1 MTEFEMTDLEKND
14 LDIQYPRLTVADAF
28 FGLLLSRYLKGCEEF
43 REKIRV
49 LFGLRTRNNGKARAQ
64 LLNPTLKSSQNLLRI
79 KALDALIADE
89 TVALKPLIQ
98 AVLERMGVIEM
109 ARQERRL
116 YIVAERRNR
125 HERNTRDLRQLTPL
139 TYAAVDKL
147 YHDYGV
153 DGSALSSLTED
164 DYRQIAAI
172 ANARHRETVPEAYMS
187 KS

>member
-1 MTEFEMTDLEKND
+1 MANFDTND
-14 LDIQYPRLTVADAF
+14 SDIQNPGLTVADAF
-28 FGLLLSRYLKGCEEF
+28 LGALLSRYLQGCEEF

-49 LFGLRTRNNGKARAQ
+49 LFGLWTRSRKARAQ
-64 LLNPTLKSSQNLLRI
+64 LLNPTLKTSQNLLRI
-79 KALDALIADE
+79 KALDALIAKE
-89 TVALKPLIQ
+89 TVALKPLVKKTL
-98 AVLERMGVIEM
+98 VLVGVIEM

-116 YIVAERRNR
+116 YVEAERRIR
-125 HERNTRDLRQLTPL
+125 RERSTQDQRQLTAL

-147 YHDYGV
+147 YHEYGV

-172 ANARHRETVPEAYMS
+172 ANARHRMAVPEAYEG